1 VKGGTENYYRYNV
14 GDGGVFKWDDVKR
27 EMLPWEGDQS

>member
-14 GDGGVFKWDDVKR
+14 GEGDIFRWDGEGR
-27 EMLPWEGDQS
+27 EMVPWRKGQT